1 MKFFASAKPVFR
13 PARWST
19 WAVLFLVLF
28 SVPAWARTYHVSKF
42 NANIHVDKDGS
53 ALVSEEI
60 TFVFSG
66 AYQGVYRDIPVDYP
80 GPDGSNYSLSIRVIS
95 VTDEDGTSLKYQ
107 KSTSNGY
114 LKLKIFVPNATD
126 STRMVK
132 IDYTV
137 ANATKFLDDH
147 DEFYWNVTG
156 NDWTVPI
163 QSASAT
169 VYFPDEAAG
178 SLKAQAFSGVYGSS
192 SKAGASVQGAVAS
205 FETVN
210 PLEMREGLT
219 IDVYIPQGILHKPGT
234 LTQIWLFVR
243 GNPVLSLPFWALA
256 VMFVLWWVKG
266 RDPDPGMSVA
276 PMYAPPEGIG
286 PAEAGTLVDE
296 SVAPH
301 DITAILVDLA
311 VRGYMKIVEVDHKG
325 LLHNTKDFELHLL
338 KDRAA
343 WTDLTDYERAML
355 DRIFSGAGVGSTVL
369 LSDLRNHFYT
379 VLPMVKSGIVSSLK
393 QKGMYTVDPESAAG
407 LWVFGA
413 ILVIAPY
420 GLAVWAGW
428 IDLGNSIVP
437 AIGSG
442 LIAAL
447 IIFLFGR
454 QLTATSLKGA
464 QTRVKVLGFQDFMNR
479 VDADRLK
486 RMPPDTFEKFLPY
499 AMALGVE
506 HRWAKAFV
514 GITQTQPTWYQ
525 SSNGFTTFNT
535 FYFINSISYMS
546 QQASSAFVAAPRAS
560 SGSSGWSGGGFSSG
574 GFSGG

>member
-1 MKFFASAKPVFR
+1 M
-13 PARWST
+13 
-19 WAVLFLVLF
+19 WAVLFLFLF

-66 AYQGVYRDIPVDYP
+66 AYQGVYRNIPVDYP
-80 GPDGSNYSLSIRVIS
+80 GPDGSNYSLSLRVIS

-156 NDWTVPI
+156 NDWPVPI
-163 QSASAT
+163 SYASAT
-169 VYFPDEAAG
+169 VFFPDEAAG
-178 SLKAQAFSGVYGSS
+178 TLKVQAFSGVYGSAD
-192 SKAGASVQGAVAS
+192 KAGASVQGAVAT
-205 FETVN
+205 FETIR
-210 PLEMREGLT
+210 PLDMRGGLT
-219 IDVYIPQGILHKPGT
+219 INVYIPQGILHKPGA
-234 LTQIWLFVR
+234 LARIWLFLR
-243 GNPVLSLPFWALA
+243 GNPVLSLPFWAFA

-276 PMYAPPEGIG
+276 PMYAPPDGIG

-296 SVAPH
+296 TVAPH
-301 DITAILVDLA
+301 DITAILVDMA
-311 VRGYMKIVEVDHKG
+311 VRGYMKIVEVSHKG
-325 LLHNTKDFELHLL
+325 LLSTSKDFELHLL
-338 KDRAA
+338 KEDRSG

-355 DRIFSGAGVGSTVL
+355 EQIFSSGSTVL

-379 VLPMVKSGIVSSLK
+379 VLPTVKSQIIGALK
-393 QKGMYTVDPESAAG
+393 QKGMYTVDPESAMG
-407 LWVFGA
+407 YWVFGA

-420 GLAVWAGW
+420 GLAAWAGW
-428 IDLGNSIVP
+428 LDLANSIVP
-437 AIGSG
+437 AIVSG
-442 LIAAL
+442 LIAAV

-464 QTRVKVLGFQDFMNR
+464 RTRVQVLGFQDFMNR

-506 HRWAKAFV
+506 HRWAKAFA
-514 GITQTQPTWYQ
+514 GITQTQPSWYQ
-525 SSNGFTTFNT
+525 SSDGFSTFST

-546 QQASSAFVAAPRAS
+546 QQATSAFVAAPRAS
-560 SGSSGWSGGGFSSG
+560 SGSAAAAFPAAASAAAAAAHFRPVPLACRPLELGITK
-574 GFSGG
+574 